1 MLATVNYFS
10 VVGKESVRPNGIS
23 MLGGNGGPTTA
34 AIICFCL
41 RIGTEVKGEADM
53 DRKLRKSAVAKRY
66 GDVNPRTIDRWLLD
80 PALNFPKPFYVGS
93 TPMWHE
99 TELEEWERDR
109 AKPGRPKPS
118 PMTADS

>member
-1 MLATVNYFS
+1 MLKTN
-10 VVGKESVRPNGIS
+10 KIS
-23 MLGGNGGPTTA
+23 WLGLTHGPTITV
-34 AIICFCL
+34 IIVFCL

-118 PMTADS
+118 PMPADT